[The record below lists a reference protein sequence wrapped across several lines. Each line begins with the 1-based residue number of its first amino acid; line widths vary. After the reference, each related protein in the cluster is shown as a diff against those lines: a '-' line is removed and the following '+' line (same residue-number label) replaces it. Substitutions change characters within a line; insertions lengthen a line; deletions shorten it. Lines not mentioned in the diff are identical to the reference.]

1 MAYRAKRI
9 MRRSSLY
16 PAGKSSTVGGTSRVS
31 FIESTQSLP
40 FRKRQ
45 SLPSLSSD
53 FTDSTGY
60 ILFLIK
66 TRKRLLI
73 YK

>member
-16 PAGKSSTVGGTSRVS
+16 PAGKSSTAGGISRVS
-31 FIESTQSLP
+31 FIESTQS
-40 FRKRQ
+40 FSSQKRQ

-53 FTDSTGY
+53 FADSTGY

-66 TRKRLLI
+66 PRR
-73 YK
+73 YAD